1 MAPAS
6 PSPARTLPVRFLL
19 FLGPLVA
26 TNVLQALSAT
36 LNNIYLGRMLGTRA
50 MAAAASFLPLLM
62 FCVAFVIGLGMGA
75 SIVVGQAWGSK
86 DMEQV
91 RRVAA
96 TVLLGGLLLG
106 VAVSIAGL
114 AGIAAV
120 LRGLGTPPDILPQAT
135 AYAQVMLLALPP
147 MFVSILASSIL
158 RGLGDSVT
166 PLRMLAVACAVSLVL
181 TPALI
186 QGWLGLPPLGVASA
200 AWANLAASTLGVAW
214 VAWHL
219 ARQGHALRWTQLRG
233 HFRLDGAILRTT
245 VRLGIPTG
253 LFFVT
258 GSLADLALLSLVHR
272 HGSGAT
278 AAWGAVNQ
286 VMAYVQFPAMSI
298 AMAATVFTAQAIG
311 AKQWHE
317 VDHVTRVGLAMNLSL
332 TAGVAALVALA
343 APLAAGLFL
352 RDPAVVATAAALLR
366 ITVWGSIAF
375 GMASVFTG
383 VMRASGTV
391 KVPTMISLGCIA
403 FLLVPLGWWLDGVLG
418 LQGIWASYP
427 LTYACALVLQ
437 AAYFHGVWKRAWT
450 DRVLMRAP
458 SAPK

>member
-6 PSPARTLPVRFLL
+6 PPSARTLPVRFLL

-26 TNVLQALSAT
+26 TNILQALSAT

-75 SIVVGQAWGSK
+75 SIVVGQAWGAK
-86 DMEQV
+86 DTERV

-106 VAVSIAGL
+106 VAVSMAGL
-114 AGIAAV
+114 AGIGSV

-135 AYAQVMLLALPP
+135 AYAHVMLLALPP

-219 ARQGHALRWTQLRG
+219 ARQGHALGWAQLRG
-233 HFRLDGAILRTT
+233 HFRLDGAILATT

-298 AMAATVFTAQAIG
+298 AMATTVFTAQAIG

-352 RDPAVVATAAALLR
+352 TDPAVVATTASLLR
-366 ITVWGSIAF
+366 ITVGGSIAF

-403 FLLVPLGWWLDGVLG
+403 FLLVPFGWGLDGVLG
-418 LQGIWASYP
+418 LAGIWASYP

-437 AAYFHGVWKRAWT
+437 AAYFHWVWKRAWT
-450 DRVLMRAP
+450 ARVLMHAP

>member
-1 MAPAS
+1 MPSSMAPAS
-6 PSPARTLPVRFLL
+6 SPPARTLPVRFLL

-26 TNVLQALSAT
+26 TNILQALSAT
-36 LNNIYLGRMLGTRA
+36 LNNIYLGQLLGTRA

-62 FCVAFVIGLGMGA
+62 FCVSFVIGLGMGA
-75 SIVVGQAWGSK
+75 SIVVGQAWGAK
-86 DMEQV
+86 DVEKV
-91 RRVAA
+91 RRIAG
-96 TVLLGGLLLG
+96 TVVLGGLLLG
-106 VAVSIAGL
+106 VAVSAAGL

-120 LRGLGTPPDILPQAT
+120 LRGLGTPADILPQAT

-147 MFVSILASSIL
+147 MFISILASSIL

-166 PLRMLAVACAVSLVL
+166 PLRMLVVACAVAMVL

-186 QGWLGLPPLGVASA
+186 QGWLGLPRLGVASA
-200 AWANLAASTLGVAW
+200 AWANLAASALGVAW
-214 VAWHL
+214 LAWHL
-219 ARQGHALRWTQLRG
+219 GRRRHAVRWAELRG
-233 HFRLDGAILRTT
+233 HFRLDGAILKTT

-272 HGSGAT
+272 HGSEAT

-317 VDHVTRVGLAMNLSL
+317 VDHVTRVGLALNLSL
-332 TAGVAALVALA
+332 TAAVAALVALG

-352 RDPAVVATAAALLR
+352 KDPAVVATTASLLR

-383 VMRASGTV
+383 VMRAAGTV
-391 KVPTMISLGCIA
+391 KVPTMISLGCLA
-403 FLLVPLGWWLDGVLG
+403 FLLVPIGWWLNGVLG
-418 LQGIWASYP
+418 LKGIWVSYP

-437 AAYFHGVWKRAWT
+437 AGYFYGVWRRREAV
-450 DRVLMRAP
+450 RLA
-458 SAPK
+458 

>member
-1 MAPAS
+1 MPSSMAPAPS
-6 PSPARTLPVRFLL
+6 PSNPRPLPTRFLL

-36 LNNIYLGRMLGTRA
+36 LNNIYLGQLLGTRA
-50 MAAAASFLPLLM
+50 MAAAVSLLPLLM
-62 FCVAFVIGLGMGA
+62 FCIAFVIGLGTGA
-75 SIVVGQAWGSK
+75 SIVIGQAWGAK
-86 DMEQV
+86 DPGKV
-91 RRVAA
+91 RRIAG

-106 VAVSIAGL
+106 IAVCLAGQ
-114 AGIAAV
+114 AGIAPV
-120 LRGLGTPPDILPQAT
+120 LRSLGTPADILPQAT
-135 AYAQVMLLALPP
+135 GYARVMLLALPP
-147 MFVSILASSIL
+147 MFVSMLAASIL
-158 RGLGDSVT
+158 RGLGDTVT
-166 PLRMLAVACAVSLVL
+166 PLRMLVVACIVSMLV

-186 QGWLGLPPLGVASA
+186 LGWLGLPPLGVASA
-200 AWANLAASTLGVAW
+200 AWANLAASAAGLAW
-214 VAWHL
+214 LAWHL
-219 ARQGHALRWTQLRG
+219 ARRQHALRAMELRG
-233 HFRLDGAILRTT
+233 HFRLDAAILKTT

-272 HGSGAT
+272 HGSDAT

-317 VDHVTRVGLAMNLSL
+317 VDHVTRVGLGLNLVL

-343 APLAAGLFL
+343 APWAAALFL
-352 RDPAVVATAAALLR
+352 KDPDVVATTASLLR

-383 VMRASGTV
+383 VMRAAGTV
-391 KVPTMISLGCIA
+391 RVPTMISLGCIA
-403 FLLVPLGWWLDGVLG
+403 FLLVPFGWLLNRALG
-418 LQGIWASYP
+418 LHGIWVSYP

-437 AAYFHGVWKRAWT
+437 ALYFYGVWKKRS
-450 DRVLMRAP
+450 VVQLV
-458 SAPK
+458 